1 VTRYVL
7 DTSFLVDHLRGDA
20 AATSVFRDRNE
31 AGDEF
36 AICAVSAAETWSGRP
51 SERDA
56 VDILLRYLEFLQPG
70 PATARL
76 AGGLRAAAR
85 ERGRTLAL
93 PDALIAATAIHL
105 DATVLTRNVRDFEL
119 TPARVE
125 VY

>member
-1 VTRYVL
+1 MTRYVL
-7 DTSFLVDHLRGDA
+7 DTSFLVDHLRGDV

-36 AICAVSAAETWSGRP
+36 AICSVSAAETWSGRS

-56 VDILLRYLEFLQPG
+56 VDALLRYLEFLQPG

-76 AGGLRAAAR
+76 AGELRAAAR
-85 ERGRTLAL
+85 DRGRTLAL
-93 PDALIAATAIHL
+93 PDALIAATALHV
-105 DATVLTRNVRDFEL
+105 DAIVLTRNIRDFEL

>member
-7 DTSFLVDHLRGDA
+7 DTSFLIDHLRGDL

-36 AICAVSAAETWSGRP
+36 GICSVSAAETWSGRP

-56 VDILLRYLEFLQPG
+56 VDTLLRYLEFLQPG

-76 AGGLRAAAR
+76 AGELRAGAR
-85 ERGRTLAL
+85 ARGRTLAL
-93 PDALIAATAIHL
+93 PDALIAATALHV
-105 DATVLTRNVRDFEL
+105 DATIMTRNVGDFEL
-119 TPARVE
+119 TPARIE
-125 VY
+125 RY

>member
-1 VTRYVL
+1 MTRYVL
-7 DTSFLVDHLRGDA
+7 DTSFLVDHLRGDV

-36 AICAVSAAETWSGRP
+36 AICSVSAAETWSGRP

-56 VDILLRYLEFLQPG
+56 VDALLRYLEFLQPG

-76 AGGLRAAAR
+76 AGELRAAAR
-85 ERGRTLAL
+85 DRGRTLAL
-93 PDALIAATAIHL
+93 PDALIAATAFHV
-105 DATVLTRNVRDFEL
+105 DATVLTRNIRDFEL